1 MFTETEAFL
10 QFWALKLLLSS
21 GVLKGGVRLP
31 RGLVVRN
38 LPANA
43 GDARDTGLIPGLGR
57 YPGVGNSVH
66 SSITVWKIPWTEE
79 PGGHGP
85 WGGKESDRT
94 EHSQECACTHTHTHT
109 HTQRNGSSHGREQIK
124 WGKKKK
130 EKNQKH
136 KKKKSRFLDENWK

>member
-1 MFTETEAFL
+1 M
-10 QFWALKLLLSS
+10 LLSS

-109 HTQRNGSSHGREQIK
+109 HTHSGMDPATGESRLSGE
-124 WGKKKK
+124 KKKK
-130 EKNQKH
+130 EMNQKH
-136 KKKKSRFLDENWK
+136 KKKKSRFLDEN